1 MAFAPEWVLDASSAV
16 VAKRY
21 IMGDMPLEAYTKRF
35 SKSLSEH
42 YKDTSGDKLLWASES
57 IMQFM
62 TTIKGDNVLLVCD
75 AFIYNRISFDTN
87 GAPRKIKTM
96 FRSAFAPQKRQTEAE
111 AVVKSFRTFVFR
123 LRSDPNLLAPKAW
136 DPSTVPD
143 LDWLAEMFNQRVRV
157 TDSL

>member
-42 YKDTSGDKLLWASES
+42 YKDTSGDKLLWASEG

-62 TTIKGDNVLLVCD
+62 TTIKGENVLLVCD

-87 GAPRKIKTM
+87 GAQRKIKTM
-96 FRSAFAPQKRQTEAE
+96 FRSALAPQKRQTEAE